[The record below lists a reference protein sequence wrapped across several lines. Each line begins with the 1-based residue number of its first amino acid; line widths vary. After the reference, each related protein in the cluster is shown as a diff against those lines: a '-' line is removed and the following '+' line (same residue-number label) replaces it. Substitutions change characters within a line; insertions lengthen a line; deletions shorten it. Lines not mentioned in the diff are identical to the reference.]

1 MLSLIKAE
9 DKVICN
15 SVSILLAPRN
25 TIKMLIIFCR
35 LLDIGVAEVME
46 PHLWKPNLSDYLLKI
61 LVKCKGSN
69 VFAQIVC
76 EYQIVRI
83 APA

>member
-35 LLDIGVAEVME
+35 LLDIGVANIME
-46 PHLWKPNLSDYLLKI
+46 TYLDLGVLRLLATCGDDFLIKD
-61 LVKCKGSN
+61 S
-69 VFAQIVC
+69 
-76 EYQIVRI
+76 Y
-83 APA
+83 P

>member
-15 SVSILLAPRN
+15 SVPILLAPRN

-35 LLDIGVAEVME
+35 LLDIGVPEIME
-46 PHLWKPNLSDYLLKI
+46 AVPFEPCFFEDFL
-61 LVKCKGSN
+61 
-69 VFAQIVC
+69 
-76 EYQIVRI
+76 
-83 APA
+83 

>member
-35 LLDIGVAEVME
+35 LLDIGVAEIVE
-46 PHLWKPNLSDYLLKI
+46 THLRDSNFLHLYLELTPDRVRCDVLSKLVCKHKI
-61 LVKCKGSN
+61 IFV
-69 VFAQIVC
+69 I
-76 EYQIVRI
+76 
-83 APA
+83 PA

>member
-35 LLDIGVAEVME
+35 LLDIGVSKLVEAENNAFSVE
-46 PHLWKPNLSDYLLKI
+46 AENEICYNAGRLWNFMA
-61 LVKCKGSN
+61 C
-69 VFAQIVC
+69 FA
-76 EYQIVRI
+76 
-83 APA
+83 